1 MYISPKNEKR
11 IVTIF
16 CVFLII
22 FNLIELYFIY
32 EMSKFDEMIGYPSI
46 NEIKTRNIRPLAF
59 LFFTDNLAN
68 LLFVSVSL
76 MWILMSDSSVKTHDT
91 K

>member
-1 MYISPKNEKR
+1 MYISPKIEKR
-11 IVTIF
+11 IVIIF

-32 EMSKFDEMIGYPSI
+32 EMSRFDEMIGYPSI
-46 NEIKTRNIRPLAF
+46 TEVKTRNVRPLAF

-68 LLFVSVSL
+68 LLFVSVYL
-76 MWILMSDSSVKTHDT
+76 MGILMSNCSCKDW
-91 K
+91 

>member
-1 MYISPKNEKR
+1 MYISPKIEKR
-11 IVTIF
+11 IVIIF

-32 EMSKFDEMIGYPSI
+32 EMSRFDEMIGYPSI
-46 NEIKTRNIRPLAF
+46 TEVKTRTVRPLAF

-68 LLFVSVSL
+68 LLFVSVYL
-76 MWILMSDSSVKTHDT
+76 MGILMSNCSCKDW
-91 K
+91 

>member
-1 MYISPKNEKR
+1 MYLSPKIEKR
-11 IVTIF
+11 IVTVF

-32 EMSKFDEMIGYPSI
+32 ELSKFDEMIGYPSI
-46 NEIKTRNIRPLAF
+46 NEVKTHTVRPLAF

-76 MWILMSDSSVKTHDT
+76 MWILMSNSSYQD
-91 K
+91 

>member
-1 MYISPKNEKR
+1 MYLSPKIEKR
-11 IVTIF
+11 IVTVF

-32 EMSKFDEMIGYPSI
+32 ELSKFDEMIGYPSI
-46 NEIKTRNIRPLAF
+46 NEVKTRTVRPLAF

-76 MWILMSDSSVKTHDT
+76 MWILMSNSSYQD
-91 K
+91 